1 MTTFEELDALSS
13 GELHDRAVKRA
24 EKHVDIRF
32 FFDLL
37 EALPAA
43 EVAAGNLDQSTADIF
58 KVGSLVRDIFRSD
71 EGPLADSLRPFY
83 IEYLLEHE
91 D

>member
-1 MTTFEELDALSS
+1 MTTFEELDALGSA
-13 GELHDRAVKRA
+13 ELHDRAVKRA
-24 EKHVDIRF
+24 ETHVDIRF

-43 EVAAGNLDQSTADIF
+43 EAAAGNLDQSTADIF
-58 KVGSLVRDIFRSD
+58 KVGSLVRDIFRAD

-83 IEYLLEHE
+83 IDYLVEHE